1 MTDHEVLERSIARAL
16 YYQATGIQEDGYSE
30 RDAFLAAA
38 IFFKEGSIG
47 AIKAKMEYDE
57 RRNTA

>member
-1 MTDHEVLERSIARAL
+1 MTDHDVLARAFARAL

-38 IFFKEGSIG
+38 ILFKEGSIG
-47 AIKAKMEYDE
+47 AIKAKMEYYE
-57 RRNTA
+57 RGNTA